1 MLKLY
6 KEKGRLEAGLDEAG
20 RGSLI
25 GRVYV
30 GAVIL
35 PNDLDESEYNE
46 IKDSKKLSK
55 KKRDELS
62 EYIKDIAI
70 DYSVCFAD
78 NNEIDQKNIL
88 RATLDTMH
96 KTIHNLNVEPEYLL
110 IDGNSFIPILNNRM
124 EYIPY
129 TCIKQGDNK
138 YVSIAAA
145 SILAKVE
152 HDRHIEQICENNPDL
167 LKYGLINNMG
177 YGTKKHIEA
186 IKSYGITKLHRKT
199 FGICKN
205 YKCNI

>member
-6 KEKGRLEAGLDEAG
+6 EKRGRLEAGIDEAG

-30 GAVIL
+30 AAVIM
-35 PNDLDESEYNE
+35 PYDLDYNEYNE

-55 KKRDELS
+55 KKREELS
-62 EYIKDIAI
+62 EYIKEIAI
-70 DYSVCFAD
+70 DYSICYA
-78 NNEIDQKNIL
+78 NNKKIDKFNIL
-88 RATLDTMH
+88 QATLKTMH
-96 KTIHNLNVEPEYLL
+96 KTVHSLHVEPEYLL
-110 IDGNSFIPILNNRM
+110 IDGDKFNPIINKRL

-152 HDRHIEQICENNPDL
+152 HDKHIVKICEEYPDL
-167 LKYGLINNMG
+167 EKYDLLNNMG
-177 YGTKKHIEA
+177 YGTKKHLSAIE
-186 IKSYGITKLHRKT
+186 KYGITNLHRRT

-205 YKCNI
+205 YK

>member
-6 KEKGRLEAGLDEAG
+6 KEKERLEVGIDEAG

-35 PNDLDESEYNE
+35 PNDLEESEYVE

-55 KKRDELS
+55 KKREELS
-62 EYIKDIAI
+62 EYIKELAI
-70 DYSVCFAD
+70 DYSICYAD
-78 NNEIDQKNIL
+78 NNEIDKKNIL
-88 RATLDTMH
+88 QATLETMH
-96 KTIHNLNVEPEYLL
+96 KTIHNLNVEPDYLL
-110 IDGNSFIPILNNRM
+110 IDGNQFIPILNNKM

-145 SILAKVE
+145 SILAKVA
-152 HDRHIEQICENNPDL
+152 HDDHIRNICEDNSDL
-167 LKYGLINNMG
+167 LKYDLMNNMG
-177 YGTKKHIEA
+177 YGTKKHIDA
-186 IKSYGITKLHRKT
+186 IDNFGISKLHRKT
-199 FGICKN
+199 FGICKKYSN
-205 YKCNI
+205 